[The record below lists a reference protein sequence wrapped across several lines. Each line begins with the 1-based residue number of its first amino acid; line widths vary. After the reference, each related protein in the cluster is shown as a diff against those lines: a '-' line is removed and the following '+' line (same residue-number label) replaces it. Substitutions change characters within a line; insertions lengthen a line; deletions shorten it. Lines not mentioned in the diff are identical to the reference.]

1 MDALNSVWVWTG
13 FIVFLMFALVVDAK
27 FSGRY
32 RAGSEHTI
40 KSAVGWTIFWVISA
54 LIFNALLWFYLVETA
69 DSVIAHQK
77 SLEFFTG
84 YVIEKSLSVDNLFVF
99 FMVFEQLRVPK
110 MYQQRVFNYGIWGA
124 IIMRLGVILIGVWLV
139 VHFHWLL
146 YVMGFFLV
154 LTGIKM
160 MVTSETKKDVTE
172 TFIIRLTKK
181 FIRIT
186 PTFHEEHFFI
196 RESGRLVATPLFLA
210 LIFIEFSDLVFAFDS
225 IPAIFAITQDPFI
238 VWSSNIFA
246 ILGLRS
252 LYFVMVR
259 MIHRFELLKYGI
271 ALILVF
277 VGAKMMLEPI
287 YAIPTVMSLLVVGA
301 IIFAFTMVSVLKT
314 SKEGVE

>member
-1 MDALNSVWVWTG
+1 MDALNSVWVWSG
-13 FIVFLMFALVVDAK
+13 FIVFLMFALIVDAK

-40 KSAVGWTIFWVISA
+40 KSALGWTGFWIASA
-54 LIFNALLWFYLVETA
+54 LIFNFILWFYLLESA
-69 DSVIAHQK
+69 DSVIAHTK
-77 SLEFFTG
+77 ALEFFTG

-196 RESGRLVATPLFLA
+196 RENGRLVATPLFLA
-210 LIFIEFSDLVFAFDS
+210 LIFIEFSDLIFAFDS
-225 IPAIFAITQDPFI
+225 IPAIFAITRDPFI

-277 VGAKMMLEPI
+277 VGSKMMLEPI
-287 YAIPTVMSLLVVGA
+287 YAIPTMMSLLVVGA

-314 SKEGVE
+314 SKEGV